1 MNEAKNNQ
9 NSTEQSV
16 NYTACCAPVLSKDRN
31 HDHYWID
38 DDVLYESY
46 RTLRGLR
53 YRPVLEVFG
62 MPNCEKCTDAM
73 IIYIEKQYLS

>member
-1 MNEAKNNQ
+1 MQNN
-9 NSTEQSV
+9 NLKHENPTDANNMLV
-16 NYTACCAPVLSKDRN
+16 TGLTKDKN

-46 RTLRGLR
+46 RTIRGLR

-62 MPNCEKCTDAM
+62 MANCEKCSPEM
-73 IIYIEKQYLS
+73 IMQIEKQYIS